1 MLSGNSVKILKIIF
15 DIYFFYDYNQSCFNW
30 QICLFFLINFAFSN
44 ADLLLI
50 LSKMDRIIVL
60 EKGKIVEEETHKE
73 LLRIKGKYYDLWQH
87 QSKGVI

>member
-1 MLSGNSVKILKIIF
+1 
-15 DIYFFYDYNQSCFNW
+15 
-30 QICLFFLINFAFSN
+30 
-44 ADLLLI
+44 
-50 LSKMDRIIVL
+50 MDRIIVL